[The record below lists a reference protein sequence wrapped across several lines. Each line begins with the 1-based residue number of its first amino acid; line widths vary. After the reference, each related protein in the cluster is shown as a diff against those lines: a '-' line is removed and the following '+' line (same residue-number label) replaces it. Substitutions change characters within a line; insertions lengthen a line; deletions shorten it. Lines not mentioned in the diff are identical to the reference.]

1 MAASVETLTERE
13 RELRRCLRDLL
24 ALSTL
29 PAFWRNRDAVEIADS
44 AAAALVSMID
54 ADFVY
59 LMLPGLRDEPG
70 IEVTRTAD
78 ETVSASSASIRQAT
92 LERLPQQ
99 LLDGTAEIPDPL
111 RGGTVRIACAPIGLG
126 GDAVV
131 IAGSSRPDFPPEAQ
145 HLILRVGANH
155 VAIAVERWR
164 AEADQR
170 RFSALVERSSDFIGF
185 ASPSGMRQYLN
196 PAGLKLV
203 GLASAAEAC
212 GLHVLDFVAPEER
225 ERVRDELWPLVM
237 REGRWVGELNLR
249 HFQTGA
255 SIPFLVDWF
264 RVDDPRTG
272 QPTNIATVSRDLT
285 AQKRAEA
292 ELRELAETLEHRV
305 AERASEL
312 LETNRQLV
320 AERIEHRRADA
331 RLQELQTELF
341 HAARLSAAGQMA
353 AALAHELNQPLTA
366 ASNFVNAARRGLAAG
381 DLQRIDSVR
390 KDMDEAVGQVLR
402 AGRIISRL
410 REFATRGET
419 EKQIV
424 SIETMVLEAGALALS
439 GAAVLGVEVRFRFEQ
454 EASSAFADQIQIQQV
469 LVNLMRNAL
478 EAMEGSR
485 RRELTMT
492 TALLDEK
499 TVQIA
504 VADSGPGLA
513 KDMLDRLSEPF
524 ASTKRHGMGLGLS
537 ICRSI
542 VEAHGGWIGASEN
555 PDGGLTF
562 RFTLPAAAR
571 DDDGDVG

>member
-1 MAASVETLTERE
+1 MR
-13 RELRRCLRDLL
+13 
-24 ALSTL
+24 
-29 PAFWRNRDAVEIADS
+29 FEIADS

-59 LMLPGLRDEPG
+59 LMLPGLRDEPA

-111 RGGTVRIACAPIGLG
+111 GEGTVRIACAPIGLG

-131 IAGSSRPDFPPEAQ
+131 IAGSSRPGFPTEAQ
-145 HLILRVGANH
+145 HLLLRVGANH

-170 RFSALVERSSDFIGF
+170 RFAALVERSSDFIGF
-185 ASPSGMRQYLN
+185 ASPGGVRQYLN

-203 GLASAAEAC
+203 GLASAAEAS

-237 REGRWVGELNLR
+237 REGRWVGELNFR

-264 RVDDPRTG
+264 RIDDPRTG

-292 ELRELAETLEHRV
+292 ELREFAETLEHRV

-320 AERIEHRRADA
+320 AEKIEHGRADA
-331 RLQELQTELF
+331 RLQELQIELF

-381 DLQRIDSVR
+381 DLRRIDSVR

-424 SIETMVLEAGALALS
+424 SIETMVREAGALALT
-439 GAAVLGVEVRFRFEQ
+439 GAAVLGVEVRFRFEP
-454 EASSAFADQIQIQQV
+454 EPSSAFADRIQIQQV

-485 RRELTMT
+485 RRELAVT

-504 VADSGPGLA
+504 VTDSGPGLA
-513 KDMLDRLSEPF
+513 KDMLDRLFEPF